1 MSAEIKPEILA
12 LSALIAADVKYDP
25 ATGVG
30 VTSADL
36 YASLLPEGLTMDHV
50 LALQDHNT
58 NVFAGAAHAV
68 GTTSIPV
75 MVEHKDLNKTTV
87 QIAVGKKDVIRVN
100 FDRER
105 TFPDNQNKGTITKP
119 GQVNIDYVQ
128 YGTKNRGEV
137 TKVKSFLTTMAME
150 ALVAK

>member
-1 MSAEIKPEILA
+1 MSDIKPEVIA
-12 LSALIAADVKYDP
+12 ISEKIAADVKYDA

-30 VTSADL
+30 VTSAAL
-36 YASLLPEGLTMDHV
+36 YESLLPEGLTMEHV

-68 GTTSIPV
+68 GTTSIPL

-87 QIAVGKKDVIRVN
+87 QIAVGKKDLIRVN

-105 TFPDNQNKGTITKP
+105 TFPDNANKGTINKP
-119 GQVNIDYVQ
+119 GQVNVDFVQ

-137 TKVKSFLTTMAME
+137 TKVKSFLTSMAME